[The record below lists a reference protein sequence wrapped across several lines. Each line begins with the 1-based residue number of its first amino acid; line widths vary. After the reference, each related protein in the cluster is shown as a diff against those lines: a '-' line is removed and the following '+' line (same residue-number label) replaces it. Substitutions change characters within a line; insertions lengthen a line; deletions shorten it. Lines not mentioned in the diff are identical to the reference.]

1 MVNFMRYAALAAAML
16 TLAGCQSEAE
26 QQADA
31 AEDRIEAQADE
42 SAAVAGDAEAALG
55 MTERQLLD
63 ADLLAADGTEL
74 GDIEQVRRDGSNVV
88 TGFLI
93 EVEDSNPDRYVV
105 VPLDGLSVD
114 ANNQDLRSTM
124 TMAQI
129 GELRD
134 EPITAQ

>member
-1 MVNFMRYAALAAAML
+1 MTFMRYAALPAAMFA
-16 TLAGCQSEAE
+16 LAGCQSEAE

-42 SAAVAGDAEAALG
+42 SAAAAGDAEAALG

-74 GDIEQVRRDGSNVV
+74 GDIEQVRRDASNNV

-114 ANNQDLRSTM
+114 PNNEDLRSTM

-129 GELRD
+129 GELPD